1 MNILLVEDEQS
12 IQRLAT
18 RLLERAGHRV
28 ACCDSAEQAIKLL
41 ENGSATYDLLVT
53 DMVLPGKSG
62 LDLVC
67 QVPRHLPAILMSG
80 YSEQGLPEKEAVL
93 DKLVFLEKPFSLAQF
108 ESKIEE
114 AVGGPVAGTTSGV

>member
-18 RLLERAGHRV
+18 RLLERAGHKV
-28 ACCDSAEQAIKLL
+28 ACCDSAEKALRLL
-41 ENGSATYDLLVT
+41 KNENASYDLLVT
-53 DMVLPGKSG
+53 DMVLPGQSG

-67 QVPRHLPAILMSG
+67 QVPSWLPTILMSG

-93 DKLVFLEKPFSLAQF
+93 ERIVFLEKPFSLAQF

-114 AVGGPVAGTTSGV
+114 AVGRPFAGKS